1 MSVLNRKM
9 FKPRNARNALN
20 RSAGIPTVARF
31 HAGGPVGHTH
41 RTFPGLPRTGP
52 GPVILNKQL
61 PTMTPN
67 VASGVATALRPDQL
81 RRLGQERM
89 RTSLFGQRPSQS
101 LKLSGGISG
110 SVGQGVPVTELDK
123 LTQKAKVGA
132 GQALD
137 VGMSAVQAPINVGF
151 DMGTNLAEKGT
162 QLTPEFG
169 QQVISGQA
177 QLSKQQLAG
186 INAGLIKLPNNLVQA
201 LESGELPLIP
211 GLDMTRVDPN
221 LDPGARMM
229 KELPGEQTFR
239 ISKPGD
245 APKETSEQMMARIA
259 TEDAGMQTDD
269 DSIQN
274 LLKASRILS
283 DESRMQQGQVPAD
296 GDVLVETESFDIDTD
311 DQDPV
316 RPKSA
321 ADPKEPGPKNL
332 SEEQKRILE
341 EESRMQQGQKNV
353 VAQARASNAEA
364 GIPTQDSGKQE
375 VKTAMERGTGSPED
389 IKAEFLKLLPKYE
402 EDPSIQ
408 GLNLAMMGFAIAGG
422 DSPNALKNIADGMK
436 KTLPAFIKSAQKRK
450 AFERE
455 ADLLASKY
463 TIQRMEGDRTR
474 GLTENTYFA
483 TAAFDNPI
491 TGEKVEAGQIFRLN
505 DKAFKLAEQQG
516 LTKYLTTPN
525 LQAQTIAAQGKVDAA
540 KIKEAGGGL
549 DDYYEKSVFVEVP
562 GLDQK
567 IRVRYPT
574 AQGEA
579 LGLQARPAA
588 GKGGW
593 DKFTQGYVGQ
603 LDRIV
608 FADQGVQAAIDLAD
622 QGEALGVSGAIGR
635 LTDATKQLIPEK
647 YGKRLGIDYN
657 TLSDGGEYEVLN
669 RNLALQLAPIILN
682 EGGKTISNQDRALV
696 AQALGYNIDANGNIL
711 FGGGLVN
718 IFKSKEEA
726 MTALKSIQGI
736 LRKNASNLHSVY
748 QSQANEF
755 GYTMAT
761 VDERR
766 KAATSSA
773 NTAQT
778 GGLRWQADDDGVLN
792 LVGS

>member
-20 RSAGIPTVARF
+20 RAAGIPSVARF

-41 RTFPGLPRTGP
+41 RTFPGPRTGP

-89 RTSLFGQRPSQS
+89 RTNLFGQRPSQS

-110 SVGQGVPVTELDK
+110 VMNQGVPVTELDK

-137 VGMSAVQAPINVGF
+137 VGMSAVQAPVNVGF

-221 LDPGARMM
+221 LDPGARIM
-229 KELPGEQTFR
+229 KELPGEQTFKMGR
-239 ISKPGD
+239 PGD
-245 APKETSEQMMARIA
+245 APKETPEQRMARIA
-259 TEDAGMQTDD
+259 TEDAGMETDD

-316 RPKSA
+316 RPESA
-321 ADPKEPGPKNL
+321 ADNKTSAADNKTAA
-332 SEEQKRILE
+332 I
-341 EESRMQQGQKNV
+341 
-353 VAQARASNAEA
+353 VAQARTANAAA
-364 GIPTQDSGKQE
+364 GVPKLETTKDE
-375 VKTAMERGTGSPED
+375 LDTAMQAGTLSPED
-389 IKAEFLKLLPKYE
+389 IKADFLKLLPKYE
-402 EDPSIQ
+402 EDPSVA
-408 GLNLAMMGFAIAGG
+408 GLNLAMMGFMIAGG
-422 DSPNALKNIADGMK
+422 ESPHALKNIADGMK
-436 KTLPAFIKSAQKRK
+436 KGLPAFIKSAQKKK

-455 ADLLASKY
+455 VDLLASKY
-463 TIQRMEGDRTR
+463 TIGRLEEDRKAER
-474 GLTENTYFA
+474 QNNTYFA
-483 TAAFDNPI
+483 SRAFNNPI
-491 TGEKVEAGQIFRLN
+491 TGERVEAGQIFRLN

-516 LTKYLTTPN
+516 LTKFLTSEAN
-525 LQAQTIAAQGKVDAA
+525 YGKQITANA
-540 KIKEAGGGL
+540 KVEAERLKQDGSSL
-549 DDYYEKSVFVEVP
+549 DDMYEKSTFVEI
-562 GLDQK
+562 GGQK

-574 AQGEA
+574 ITGEA
-579 LGLQARPAA
+579 NGYKARPSG
-588 GKGGW
+588 GKSAW
-593 DKFTQGYVGQ
+593 DAFTTGYATNLSQIQFADKGVQ
-603 LDRIV
+603 SAVDLLDRG
-608 FADQGVQAAIDLAD
+608 Q
-622 QGEALGVSGAIGR
+622 ALGSAGLVGKIV
-635 LTDATKQLIPEK
+635 DATKAVVPEK
-647 YGKRLGIDYN
+647 YGKALGIDYD
-657 TLSDGGEYEVLN
+657 TLSDANQFEVIQ
-669 RNLALQLAPIILN
+669 RSLALQLAPILLQ
-682 EGGKTISNQDRALV
+682 ESGKTISDADRARV
-696 AQALGYNIDANGNIL
+696 AAALGFKVDQNNNIVFDNGI
-711 FGGGLVN
+711 VN
-718 IFKSKEEA
+718 AFKTNEEA
-726 MTALKSIQGI
+726 RRSLQEVQRV
-736 LRKNASNLHSVY
+736 LRRNAENLHGEYS
-748 QSQANEF
+748 
-755 GYTMAT
+755 
-761 VDERR
+761 
-766 KAATSSA
+766 KAATLFGF
-773 NTAQT
+773 
-778 GGLRWQADDDGVLN
+778 GGLERQTKQPAGFVIKEGGEGDDFDIEIVAG
-792 LVGS
+792 